1 MRPVELGYRG
11 TELRRKLVAA
21 VLRGDKI
28 ATASLREEYV
38 PHTDEPLPELGESFL
53 LVGYDDEALGV
64 VKTTELRVVRAADVD
79 LQFAR
84 DEGEGFETLEQWRSA
99 HERAWSDREIADDT
113 LIVCEWFTLIER
125 Y

>member
-1 MRPVELGYRG
+1 MELGYRG

-21 VLRGDKI
+21 VLRGEKI
-28 ATASLREEYV
+28 ATASLREEYE
-38 PHTDEPLPELGESFL
+38 PHTSEQLPQPGESFL
-53 LVGYDDEALGV
+53 LFGYDDEPLGIV
-64 VKTTELRVVRAADVD
+64 RTTELEVVRAADVA

-84 DEGEGFETLEQWRSA
+84 DEGEGFQTVEHWRSA
-99 HERAWSDREIADDT
+99 HERFWSDREITDDT